1 MNREELNN
9 LSHIIIETSINLHQK
24 LGPGL
29 LEHVYRRALAHDL
42 RKQGLDAKTE
52 VPFRCIYDGV
62 DMGIGFR
69 ADVIV
74 ENEIII
80 EIKSTEQNHPIFYK
94 QLMSYLRVTNKKL
107 GLLINFSQDTLIQ
120 GLKRI
125 VNKF

>member
-62 DMGIGFR
+62 DMGLAYR
-69 ADVIV
+69 ADIV
-74 ENEIII
+74 VEDEIII
-80 EIKSTEQNHPIFYK
+80 EVKSTEENHPVYYK
-94 QLMSYLRVTNKKL
+94 QLLSYLRVSNRRL
-107 GLLINFSQDTLIQ
+107 GLLINFSQDTVIQ

-125 VNKF
+125 VNNF